1 MFVLFTF
8 YAKVIVFVMNLQ
20 YITNFLFFLLTYQT
34 VITRSICKYKL

>member
-20 YITNFLFFLLTYQT
+20 YIKTLLFIFIDISNRNY
-34 VITRSICKYKL
+34 